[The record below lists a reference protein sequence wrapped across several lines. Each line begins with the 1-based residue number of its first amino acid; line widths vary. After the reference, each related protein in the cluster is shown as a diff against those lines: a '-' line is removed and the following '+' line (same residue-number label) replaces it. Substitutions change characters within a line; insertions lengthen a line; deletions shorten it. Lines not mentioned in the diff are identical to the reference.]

1 MEVEK
6 PVYIEKIV
14 QVRACDALSVS
25 RCRFAFQTS
34 LHKGGHGC
42 ECQLFGACIRA
53 KHGRLSGLHLSVVS
67 IVKEYTRQHLKP
79 ALLQVPV
86 EHVIEKVVTREVP
99 VEVCVFFV

>member
-34 LHKGGHGC
+34 LHKGGLGMGVSASFLVLAYGPNTADC
-42 ECQLFGACIRA
+42 PGYT
-53 KHGRLSGLHLSVVS
+53 SVVC
-67 IVKEYTRQHLKP
+67 P
-79 ALLQVPV
+79 
-86 EHVIEKVVTREVP
+86 
-99 VEVCVFFV
+99 